1 MAAAAMNTDVEAVDF
16 DSDDDDLMDEE
27 GAIEPSPAPA
37 PRLRSTI
44 AGGGG
49 GDDDAPRKT
58 KGRGFREDPNSSS
71 AHRDS
76 RLAGAGRSGFDALA
90 SDGGPGP
97 VRCTSP
103 SLSLP
108 PVFPDKKISSQ
119 VGRRGLTLA

>member
-1 MAAAAMNTDVEAVDF
+1 MAAATEVEAVDF
-16 DSDDDDLMDEE
+16 DSDDDDLMDED

-49 GDDDAPRKT
+49 ADDDDAPRKT

-71 AHRDS
+71 APRDS
-76 RLAGAGRSGFDALA
+76 RLAGVGRSGFDALA

-103 SLSLP
+103 SISLP
-108 PVFPDKKISSQ
+108 PLLPFLAGKEISM
-119 VGRRGLTLA
+119 VA